1 MIANSIFGEI
11 PEEKTGQPLI
21 ANNKDH
27 HDMLQ
32 KSIISIRWKSLIAP
46 WQEVDWPLLAVT
58 IGLTFLGGVMI
69 RSTELHNGMSDWWAH
84 WLIGGMGLVVAL
96 LIARSRYEILIQWHW
111 VVYAITIVGLI
122 AVMFIGS
129 TANGAQRWISI
140 GGFDI
145 QPSEFAKIGLIVS
158 LAAIL
163 HSEPASTLQAVFRVL
178 GVAAVPWIFVFL
190 EPNLGTSL
198 VFGSITIGML
208 YWGNANPGW
217 LLLMASP
224 VISAIVFNAYLPA
237 WFVWV
242 VAMTIIGWRCF
253 SWPLAGAVGALVVN
267 AVSGELGHLLWGLLK
282 DYQKDRLILFLDPD
296 KDPLGG
302 GYHLIQSRIAIGA
315 GELWG
320 RGLHH
325 GTQTQLRFIPEQ
337 HTDFIFSAIGEE
349 LGFVGS
355 LCVLC
360 AFWFLCLRL
369 VIIAQNAKDNF
380 GSLIAIGVLSM
391 IVFQTVVNI
400 GMNIG
405 LAPITGIPLPLLSYG
420 KAALLSNF
428 LGIGLVESVANHR
441 HRLKF

>member
-1 MIANSIFGEI
+1 MF
-11 PEEKTGQPLI
+11 
-21 ANNKDH
+21 
-27 HDMLQ
+27 Q
-32 KSIISIRWKSLIAP
+32 KSLLFGFRWKSFIAP
-46 WQEVDWPLLAVT
+46 WQELDWQLLTVA

-69 RSTELHNGMSDWWAH
+69 RSAELYNGQTDWWWH
-84 WLIGGMGLVVAL
+84 WVIGGIGLSIAL
-96 LIARSRYEILIQWHW
+96 CIARWRYELLLQWHW
-111 VVYAITIVGLI
+111 VVYGVTIIGLI
-122 AVMFIGS
+122 AVMLIGS
-129 TANGAQRWISI
+129 TANGAQRWINI
-140 GGFDI
+140 AGFQV
-145 QPSEFAKIGLIVS
+145 QPSEFAKIALIIS

-163 HSEPASTLQAVFRVL
+163 HSEPASTLTAVLRVL
-178 GVAAVPWIFVFL
+178 GVAAVPWMFVFL

-198 VFGSITIGML
+198 VFGAITLGML

-217 LLLMASP
+217 LMLMISP
-224 VISAIVFNAYLPA
+224 IISAIVFNAFLPA
-237 WFVWV
+237 WFVWI
-242 VAMTIIGWRCF
+242 VAMGIIGWRSF
-253 SWPLAGAVGALVVN
+253 SWPILGGLGALVVN
-267 AVSGELGHLLWGLLK
+267 AVSGGLGHFLWGLLK
-282 DYQKDRLILFLDPD
+282 DYQKDRIILFLDPD

-349 LGFVGS
+349 LGFVG
-355 LCVLC
+355 CMFVLFL
-360 AFWFLCLRL
+360 FWFLCLRL

-420 KAALLSNF
+420 RSALLANF

-441 HRLKF
+441 LRLRF

>member
-1 MIANSIFGEI
+1 MF
-11 PEEKTGQPLI
+11 
-21 ANNKDH
+21 
-27 HDMLQ
+27 Q
-32 KSIISIRWKSLIAP
+32 KSLIGIRWIRWKSFVAS
-46 WQEVDWPLLAVT
+46 WQELDWQLLLVT
-58 IGLTFLGGVMI
+58 VGITFLGGMMI
-69 RSTELHNGMSDWWAH
+69 RSVELTNGQTDWWWH
-84 WLIGGMGLVVAL
+84 WVTGGIGLVLAL
-96 LIARSRYEILIQWHW
+96 FIARSRYEHLLQWHW
-111 VVYAITIVGLI
+111 IVYGITIVGLI
-122 AVMFIGS
+122 AVMFVGS
-129 TANGAQRWISI
+129 TANGAQRWINII
-140 GGFDI
+140 GFQV
-145 QPSEFAKIGLIVS
+145 QPSEFAKIALIIS
-158 LAAIL
+158 LAAIM
-163 HSEPASTLQAVFRVL
+163 HSEPASTLTAVFRVL

-198 VFGSITIGML
+198 VFGSITLGML

-217 LLLMASP
+217 LFLMLSP
-224 VISAIVFNAYLPA
+224 VISAIIFNAFIPA

-242 VAMTIIGWRCF
+242 TAMTIIGWRSF
-253 SWPLAGAVGALVVN
+253 SWPILGAVGALVVN
-267 AVSGELGHLLWGLLK
+267 AVSGGLGHLLWGLLK
-282 DYQKDRLILFLDPD
+282 EYQKDRLVLFLDPD

-320 RGLHH
+320 RGLHQ

-349 LGFVGS
+349 LGFVGC
-355 LCVLC
+355 LFVLFL
-360 AFWFLCLRL
+360 FWLLCLRL

-380 GSLIAIGVLSM
+380 GSLLAIGVLSM

-420 KAALLSNF
+420 RSALLANF

>member
-1 MIANSIFGEI
+1 
-11 PEEKTGQPLI
+11 
-21 ANNKDH
+21 
-27 HDMLQ
+27 MLR
-32 KSIISIRWKSLIAP
+32 KSIIFINWKSIRAVLQTLD
-46 WQEVDWPLLAVT
+46 WQLLLLS

-69 RSTELHNGMSDWWAH
+69 RSAELYNGQTDWWWH
-84 WLIGGMGLVVAL
+84 WVVGGIGLAIAL
-96 LIARSRYEILIQWHW
+96 FIARSRYELLIQWHW
-111 VVYAITIVGLI
+111 VVYGITIIGLI
-122 AVMFIGS
+122 AVMFMGT
-129 TANGAQRWISI
+129 TANGSQRWIGI
-140 GGFDI
+140 AGFQV
-145 QPSEFAKIGLIVS
+145 QPSEFAKIGLIVT

-163 HSEPASTLQAVFRVL
+163 HSEPASTLGSVLRVL
-178 GVAAVPWIFVFL
+178 GVAAVPWMLVFL

-198 VFGSITIGML
+198 VFGAITLGML

-217 LLLMASP
+217 LLLMISP
-224 VISAIVFNAYLPA
+224 IISAIVFNVYLPA

-242 VAMTIIGWRCF
+242 VAMVIIGWRSF
-253 SWPLAGAVGALVVN
+253 SWPILGAIGALVVN
-267 AVSGELGHLLWGLLK
+267 GVSGELGHLLWGLLK

-315 GELWG
+315 GEFWG
-320 RGLHH
+320 RGLHQ

-349 LGFVGS
+349 LGFMGG
-355 LCVLC
+355 LCVLL

-369 VIIAQNAKDNF
+369 VLIAQNAKDNF

-420 KAALLSNF
+420 RSALLANF
-428 LGIGLVESVANHR
+428 LALGLVESVANHR
-441 HRLKF
+441 QRLKF

>member
-1 MIANSIFGEI
+1 MF
-11 PEEKTGQPLI
+11 
-21 ANNKDH
+21 
-27 HDMLQ
+27 Q
-32 KSIISIRWKSLIAP
+32 KSLIGMRWKSFLAP
-46 WQEVDWPLLAVT
+46 WQELDWQLLALT

-69 RSTELHNGMSDWWAH
+69 RSAELNNGQTDWWWH
-84 WLIGGMGLVVAL
+84 WIIGGIGLTLAL
-96 LIARSRYEILIQWHW
+96 FIARSRYELLLQWHW
-111 VVYAITIVGLI
+111 IVYAITNLSLV

-129 TANGAQRWISI
+129 TANGAQRWINI
-140 GGFDI
+140 AGLQV
-145 QPSEFAKIGLIVS
+145 QPSEFAKLGLIIT

-163 HSEPASTLQAVFRVL
+163 HSEPASTMNAVFRVL
-178 GVAAVPWIFVFL
+178 AIAAVPWVLIFL

-198 VFGSITIGML
+198 VFGSITLGML

-217 LLLMASP
+217 LLLLASP
-224 VISAIVFNAYLPA
+224 IISAILFSVFLPA
-237 WFVWV
+237 WFIWV
-242 VAMTIIGWRCF
+242 LAMGVIGWRSF
-253 SWPLAGAVGALVVN
+253 SWPLLGGIGALVLN
-267 AVSGELGHLLWGLLK
+267 AVSGGLGNFLWGLLK

-320 RGLHH
+320 RGLHQ

-349 LGFVGS
+349 LGFAGAV
-355 LCVLC
+355 CVLF

-420 KAALLSNF
+420 RSALLSNF
-428 LGIGLVESVANHR
+428 LGIGLVESVANYR